1 MEIRDAIAYIRLL
14 VYSFDNIS
22 FERIISKPSR
32 NMGPAAIAKLRESGK
47 PLMDALRTVKL
58 SSKQKANADEF
69 LSAFDFDW
77 QNMSPKEA
85 TQQLLEKSG
94 YLKMWRESKDADA
107 EERLE
112 HIRELING
120 VIAKYD
126 TLPEFLEHAALM
138 MTDDNDNEIDDK
150 NVVSIMTI
158 HAAQG
163 LDFNTVFL
171 PAWEEGIFPNEKKG
185 DSDIEEERRL
195 AYVAITRARKRVI
208 ITYAMMRTV
217 FGQRSYQNKSRFI
230 DEIDKRFINN
240 DYDNSSRQDYS
251 ASPKPQQK
259 KSESIV
265 GKMVVH
271 KEMGAGVVIAENE
284 KTLTVAFKKCGIK
297 NVMREFVKFI

>member
-1 MEIRDAIAYIRLL
+1 
-14 VYSFDNIS
+14 
-22 FERIISKPSR
+22 
-32 NMGPAAIAKLRESGK
+32 
-47 PLMDALRTVKL
+47 
-58 SSKQKANADEF
+58 
-69 LSAFDFDW
+69 
-77 QNMSPKEA
+77 
-85 TQQLLEKSG
+85 
-94 YLKMWRESKDADA
+94 MWRESKDADA

-158 HAAQG
+158 HAAKG
-163 LDFNTVFL
+163 LEFNTVFL

-208 ITYAMMRTV
+208 ITYALVRTV
-217 FGQRSYQNKSRFI
+217 FGQRLYQNKSRFI
-230 DEIDKRFINN
+230 DEIDKRFVNN
-240 DYDNSSRQDYS
+240 DYTNAERQDYS

-265 GKMVVH
+265 GKMVNH
-271 KEMGAGVVIAENE
+271 EQMGSGVVIAENE

-297 NVMREFVKFI
+297 NVMREFVNFV

>member
-1 MEIRDAIAYIRLL
+1 ME
-14 VYSFDNIS
+14 S
-22 FERIISKPSR
+22 
-32 NMGPAAIAKLRESGK
+32 
-47 PLMDALRTVKL
+47 LRTVKL
-58 SSKQKANADEF
+58 SSKQKSSADEF

-77 QNMSPKEA
+77 QNMSTKEA
-85 TQQLLEKSG
+85 VQQLLEKSG
-94 YLKMWRESKDADA
+94 YLKMWRESKEADA

-120 VIAKYD
+120 VVAKYD
-126 TLPEFLEHAALM
+126 TLSEFLEHAALM
-138 MTDDNDNEIDDK
+138 MTDDNDNESDEK

-158 HAAQG
+158 HAAKG
-163 LDFNTVFL
+163 LEFNTVFL

-217 FGQRSYQNKSRFI
+217 FGQRLYQNKSRFI

-240 DYDNSSRQDYS
+240 DYANAERQDYS

-259 KSESIV
+259 KPEQLV

-297 NVMREFVKFI
+297 NVMREFVNFV